1 MALELVSGADW
12 SAVVYIHNFV
22 TGTAVHSS
30 PVWMDAHPLC
40 VSGVCRMLFA
50 CDTLCT
56 VQFHTFT
63 YRIFVF
69 LLAIGLRPPSMGGVS
84 KLKLLL

>member
-1 MALELVSGADW
+1 MAFVLVSGADW
-12 SAVVYIHNFV
+12 AKVVYFKIYAAF

-30 PVWMDAHPLC
+30 PVWMDARPLC
-40 VSGVCRMLFA
+40 VSGVCRMMFA

-56 VQFHTFT
+56 VQFHTLT
-63 YRIFVF
+63 YPILF
-69 LLAIGLRPPSMGGVS
+69 AIGLRPPSKGGVS